1 MIRVCGLIVQV
12 FSDLFNLLISYFW
25 FDDISYRK
33 LSLDFYFQKTWKAP
47 LAA

>member
-1 MIRVCGLIVQV
+1 MVRVRGLIVQV
-12 FSDLFNLLISYFW
+12 FFDLFNLLISYFW

-33 LSLDFYFQKTWKAP
+33 ISLDFYFQKTWKAA